1 MIDQP
6 PNVAL
11 HDSARRFDIDL
22 LVIHPAWS
30 PAKVTEGFGLEPTH
44 AHGVGDDRTTPA
56 GGTLA
61 GAYRDTR
68 RRHAHRYEIEE
79 QGFALEVES
88 FVEALEPRR
97 AFLDELRSTGG
108 RASLILCF
116 LGDGYLGDDL
126 SSELLKRMVDLG
138 LTLGIECFAARQT

>member
-1 MIDQP
+1 MVLATIGP
-6 PNVAL
+6 LPRAGRWR
-11 HDSARRFDIDL
+11 ARTAT
-22 LVIHPAWS
+22 LVG
-30 PAKVTEGFGLEPTH
+30 VT
-44 AHGVGDDRTTPA
+44 RTVM
-56 GGTLA
+56 
-61 GAYRDTR
+61 RSKSR
-68 RRHAHRYEIEE
+68 
-79 QGFALEVES
+79 GFALEVES